1 MGSHGGIQTE
11 NWQNLSYASSRL
23 FWQCEEWIVKRMVE
37 SRSRENSWDSIVKIH
52 AKIIV
57 VSTRTGAEKMERI
70 ECKQDT
76 VLAVDKTVF
85 SD

>member
-1 MGSHGGIQTE
+1 
-11 NWQNLSYASSRL
+11 
-23 FWQCEEWIVKRMVE
+23 MVE
-37 SRSRENSWDSIVKIH
+37 SSSRENSWDSIVKIH
-52 AKIIV
+52 VKIIV

-85 SD
+85 SDGHGGNEKRVIKDDTNVLVQVCSNISQFLCSI

>member
-1 MGSHGGIQTE
+1 
-11 NWQNLSYASSRL
+11 
-23 FWQCEEWIVKRMVE
+23 MVE

-52 AKIIV
+52 VKITV
-57 VSTRTGAEKMERI
+57 VSTRTVAEKMERI

-76 VLAVDKTVF
+76 VLAIDKTVF

>member
-1 MGSHGGIQTE
+1 
-11 NWQNLSYASSRL
+11 
-23 FWQCEEWIVKRMVE
+23 MVE